1 MMDLLIKIPRTL
13 IDTLVTC
20 QIYPHLRSYP
30 VYHLSRCLLCQ
41 LQWVHHVDYVCAV
54 ISQHLHFFQK
64 AWGPWSGNAL
74 LLYCIATWFGN
85 LSVKLRSQVQN

>member
-1 MMDLLIKIPRTL
+1 MDLLIKIPRTL

-64 AWGPWSGNAL
+64 AVL

-85 LSVKLRSQVQN
+85 VSVKLGSQVQN